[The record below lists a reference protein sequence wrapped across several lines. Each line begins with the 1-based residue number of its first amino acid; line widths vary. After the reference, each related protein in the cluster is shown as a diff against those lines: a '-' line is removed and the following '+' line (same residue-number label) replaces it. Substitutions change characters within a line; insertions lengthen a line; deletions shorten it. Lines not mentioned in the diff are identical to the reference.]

1 MSTAVRIVATAAAGI
16 LGLALATWGV
26 VQLVPRD
33 VQADELTAA
42 APTDLVRSIRFRGD
56 LEPIGAALRTR
67 VGRPVDANALAS
79 DRAQLEAALIG
90 EGHLDA
96 RVSATGTVDVVF
108 AVDAGPL
115 YRMGAVRLAGPLAA
129 RYPALADELTIA
141 AGDDVSARAI
151 ERTQER
157 LATWLAVHGVAR
169 VELSHTLDIDRAAK
183 RVDVTYA
190 VAQRKSIARR

>member
-1 MSTAVRIVATAAAGI
+1 VRIFATAAAGI
-16 LGLALATWGV
+16 LGLVLAVWGV

-33 VQADELTAA
+33 VQADEPIAA
-42 APTDLVRSIRFRGD
+42 RTDVVRSIRYRGD
-56 LEPIGAALRTR
+56 LEPIGAHDALRTR
-67 VGRPVDANALAS
+67 VGRPVDAQALAA
-79 DRAQLEAALIG
+79 DREQLEANLIG

-108 AVDAGPL
+108 AVDAGPR

-141 AGDDVSARAI
+141 AGDDVSTRAI
-151 ERTQER
+151 DRTQER
-157 LATWLAVHGVAR
+157 LGTWLAVHGVAR

-183 RVDVTYA
+183 RVDVTYE
-190 VAQRKSIARR
+190 VAQRRAVARR

>member
-1 MSTAVRIVATAAAGI
+1 MRIFATVAAGI

-33 VQADELTAA
+33 VQADELAA
-42 APTDLVRSIRFRGD
+42 APTDVVRSIRFRGD
-56 LEPIGAALRTR
+56 LEPIGAHDALRTR

-79 DRAQLEAALIG
+79 DRAQLEASLIG

-115 YRMGAVRLAGPLAA
+115 YRMGAVRLSGPLAA
-129 RYPALADELTIA
+129 RYPGLADELTIA

-157 LATWLAVHGVAR
+157 LATWLAVHGIAR

-183 RVDVTYA
+183 RVEVTYA
-190 VAQRKSIARR
+190 VAQRKAIAKR